1 MIHCICIHTVAIY
14 IYRVNRYKNA
24 IYIYRVNRYKNP
36 IFDHFFKFEMKM
48 KAKKKQ
54 AQNVEKVYTIN
65 DTIVPSFV
73 IFGV

>member
-1 MIHCICIHTVAIY
+1 MIHCICIHTV
-14 IYRVNRYKNA
+14 A